1 MAGLRRGI
9 GSCPSGGVTLSG
21 FLTFSRIYV
30 IVYPHR
36 STPQAALEEMTM
48 DKAMLF
54 DAKAKGTI
62 SRSKFERV
70 AREAM
75 KAGVDPRNSVQTFAK
90 VWSRMFCLGQI
101 K

>member
-1 MAGLRRGI
+1 
-9 GSCPSGGVTLSG
+9 
-21 FLTFSRIYV
+21 
-30 IVYPHR
+30 
-36 STPQAALEEMTM
+36 M

-54 DAKAKGTI
+54 DAKAKVTI

-75 KAGVDPRNSVQTFAK
+75 KAGVDPRNSVQTYAK
-90 VWSRMFCLGQI
+90 VWQKMFCLGQI